1 MSLGEA
7 QGAIGIDVDL
17 LAAGDHGV
25 QSGAARSEDGLV
37 SRWAVCDLGWA
48 VGGRA
53 SAEVELL
60 TGGVQL

>member
-25 QSGAARSEDGLV
+25 LFIVRGGFPLY
-37 SRWAVCDLGWA
+37 VCWHEI
-48 VGGRA
+48 V
-53 SAEVELL
+53 
-60 TGGVQL
+60 